1 MHSPHRLFH
10 RKKSF
15 SILEAALRWW
25 PAPPPV
31 TRRKTGRQGDP
42 KTWQALHPADVS
54 LSKRPKSPYSSG
66 SGLLEP
72 SLTSDLPVEGGRQK
86 EILPMGIN
94 KVSHYHL
101 NAADCIFVSLHFSPR
116 SKRVIWPC
124 HGRSA
129 VSVGEK
135 VCRPKCQ
142 MIKEQSSALY
152 ASYLS
157 VRLSA
162 FKRQFITMSHLHS
175 NLLKTSLTCLLHRQN
190 IYKRQ
195 SIPHIIL
202 SLVFMQIFKC
212 FRGENDT
219 KCHRQIFHVSA
230 CTQCSVIAQDQRPA
244 KAKLRNSTYWRSLF
258 PCPLSFCL
266 SLSLWS
272 TIPMLAF
279 IPKSPWTESQGRE
292 NA

>member
-1 MHSPHRLFH
+1 MTS
-10 RKKSF
+10 
-15 SILEAALRWW
+15 
-25 PAPPPV
+25 
-31 TRRKTGRQGDP
+31 
-42 KTWQALHPADVS
+42 LHPADVS
-54 LSKRPKSPYSSG
+54 LSKTPKSPCSSG
-66 SGLLEP
+66 SGLPEP
-72 SLTSDLPVEGGRQK
+72 SLTTDLPVEGGRQK

-94 KVSHYHL
+94 KVPHYHL

-142 MIKEQSSALY
+142 MIKEQPSTSY

-162 FKRQFITMSHLHS
+162 FKRQFITMSHLRS
-175 NLLKTSLTCLLHRQN
+175 SLLRLLYHVCWWCYN
-190 IYKRQ
+190 NAALAKHIYKRL
-195 SIPHIIL
+195 SSPHIIL

-219 KCHRQIFHVSA
+219 KCYRQMLHISV

-244 KAKLRNSTYWRSLF
+244 KANLRNSKYWHSLF
-258 PCPLSFCL
+258 LCPLSFCL

-279 IPKSPWTESQGRE
+279 ILKSPWTESQGRE